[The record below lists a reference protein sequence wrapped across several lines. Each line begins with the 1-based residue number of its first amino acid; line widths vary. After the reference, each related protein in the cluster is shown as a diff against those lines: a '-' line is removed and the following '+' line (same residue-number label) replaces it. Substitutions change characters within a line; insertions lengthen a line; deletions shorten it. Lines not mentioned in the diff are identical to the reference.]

1 MKEIP
6 EITKSPC
13 CNEFSPIEYE
23 ASLGKA
29 IINQTELNLH
39 FKLKP
44 PSSKEC
50 SFVTKLKSE
59 GKSIIYIEYEIINH
73 VILKQEGNRNSI
85 HQFQDFLKKVDL
97 LLITFPYY
105 SFTS

>member
-29 IINQTELNLH
+29 IINQHELNLH

-59 GKSIIYIEYEIINH
+59 GKSIMMKRI
-73 VILKQEGNRNSI
+73 RNN
-85 HQFQDFLKKVDL
+85 QLCNFKTGRK
-97 LLITFPYY
+97 
-105 SFTS
+105 